1 MAYKMKGPS
10 LYPNYGKAKKAI
22 KLNREDTST
31 KDGRAT
37 SSPFQAKDEKK
48 KATSTHFADGTKKS
62 ARDKFNDEENR
73 KEQLLN
79 QGFTPS
85 DADSMIESGAVTGRV
100 NPNDKPVK
108 PTDADMKKYSDL
120 ENYDDDN
127 PTGKAKP
134 KKKKKK

>member
-1 MAYKMKGPS
+1 MAFKMKGPS
-10 LYPNYGKAKKAI
+10 LYPNYGKGKKGI
-22 KLNREDTST
+22 KLNRGEDSMG
-31 KDGRAT
+31 DGRAS
-37 SSPFQAKDEKK
+37 SSPFQVDKDEKK

-85 DADSMIESGAVTGRV
+85 DADSMIKSGAVTGRV
-100 NPNDKPVK
+100 NPNKPVK

-120 ENYDDDN
+120 EKYDDDN